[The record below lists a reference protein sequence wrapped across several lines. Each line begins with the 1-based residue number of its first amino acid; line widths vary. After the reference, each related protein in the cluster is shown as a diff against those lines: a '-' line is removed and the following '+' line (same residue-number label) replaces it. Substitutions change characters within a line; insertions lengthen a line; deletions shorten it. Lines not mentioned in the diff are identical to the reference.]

1 MLRPPSLPHLSLT
14 LTAPAL
20 LPPPPSTL
28 TCSMDVSFHL
38 FRFVV
43 SGRGLTRP
51 AHWYYICTRQR
62 WSVPRHT
69 QIWAAVSPS
78 GVRLGAPL
86 VAPTTIPCLHRL
98 MARAFEGVN
107 YRFVGRLG
115 SLCLLEQRIRIMIF
129 HDDDFVVDSIVFFS
143 PLFPT
148 GTQDLAFVVGG
159 DDGFSCSSCCWFLRR
174 RLTAS
179 KASSTTF
186 APFENAPN
194 SRIERSVRR
203 DPDRNR
209 LGTLRPKWS

>member
-1 MLRPPSLPHLSLT
+1 MTYRARCSALPPSPTSRLHIQPLLFSLF
-14 LTAPAL
+14 
-20 LPPPPSTL
+20 PPPPSTR
-28 TCSMDVSFHL
+28 TCSMDVSFHW

-115 SLCLLEQRIRIMIF
+115 SLCLLEQRMRIRIMIF
-129 HDDDFVVDSIVFFS
+129 HYDDFVVDLIVFVS
-143 PLFPT
+143 PLFPA

-159 DDGFSCSSCCWFLRR
+159 DDDFSCFSCCWFLRR

-179 KASSTTF
+179 KASSTTTTSLLVIGVS
-186 APFENAPN
+186 ACSAY
-194 SRIERSVRR
+194 
-203 DPDRNR
+203 R
-209 LGTLRPKWS
+209 LASNHI

>member
-1 MLRPPSLPHLSLT
+1 MFPYYVEYDLSSQVLRPPSLPHLSLT

-20 LPPPPSTL
+20 FPPPPSTL

-143 PLFPT
+143 SSFS
-148 GTQDLAFVVGG
+148 DRHARF
-159 DDGFSCSSCCWFLRR
+159 GFCGW
-174 RLTAS
+174 
-179 KASSTTF
+179 
-186 APFENAPN
+186 
-194 SRIERSVRR
+194 
-203 DPDRNR
+203 
-209 LGTLRPKWS
+209 W